1 MKSKH
6 RLKRRSLLIT
16 IILAVVAISCE
27 NKLDLIPKSDLLTL
41 PSLTVRDFRTI
52 FTDSGKIQLV
62 LTSPLMEQYDNTEI
76 PYSEFREGIVVK
88 FYEGHEEQEA
98 SVTAN
103 YAKYTKS
110 DNLWELKDSVI
121 VINEDGDK
129 LETEVLFWDQKKDL
143 IYSDRFV
150 RITNEDQIVMGT
162 GFESDPRLQR
172 RRIRKVSATITLKDE
187 E

>member
-1 MKSKH
+1 MKSTQY
-6 RLKRRSLLIT
+6 RLPKALLAIFIAAIT
-16 IILAVVAISCE
+16 ATSCE

-41 PSLTVRDFRTI
+41 PSLTVRDFKTV
-52 FTDSGKIQLV
+52 FTDSGKIQLI
-62 LTSPLMEQYDNTEI
+62 LTSPLMEQYDNNEL
-76 PYSEFREGIVVK
+76 PYSEFRKGIKVN
-88 FYEGHEEQEA
+88 FYEGHKEPEA

-103 YAKYTKS
+103 YARYTKS

-150 RITNEDQIVMGT
+150 RITNQDQIVMGT

-172 RRIRKVSATITLKDE
+172 RRIRKVSATITLRDE